1 MNDSSRYPPHEAP
14 GSGAHDLV
22 GYDVDLSDP
31 GGTARVSL
39 AIGPQHRNRNGTLHG
54 GIHAMMLDAAA
65 GFAASRMLSDG
76 GQAIVPVVTVTL
88 TTDFVA
94 AARDGMVEAVG
105 RVAGGGYKIVYA
117 DAELRD
123 GQGRL
128 CSRAT
133 GVFKRAAT

>member
-1 MNDSSRYPPHEAP
+1 M
-14 GSGAHDLV
+14 V
-22 GYDVDLSDP
+22 GYEVDLTDP
-31 GGTARVSL
+31 GGTASVTL
-39 AIGPQHRNRNGTLHG
+39 EIGPKHLNRNGTLHG

-65 GFAASRMLSDG
+65 GFAASRLLAND
-76 GQAIVPVVTVTL
+76 GQALVPVVTLTL

-94 AARDGMVEAVG
+94 ATQGGMVEAVG

-123 GQGRL
+123 ADGRL

-133 GVFKRAAT
+133 GVFRRAAS